1 MSPVHARP
9 NFGRGSPADSRH
21 KAARARGRLREEKR
35 VERNERYILSSAFLG
50 SDTVHAVRRPF
61 LIDTDTASDDAVALL
76 MALAADDVSVEAIT
90 VVAGNVPLARG
101 SANARYTV
109 ELAGATVPVFE
120 GAAAPL
126 VREPLTAE
134 WFHGQDGLGDAG
146 YGPPQSPASPGHAV
160 DVIIETARR
169 REGLTLVTL
178 GPLTNVALALAKAPE
193 IAERIERVVVMG
205 GAACTV
211 GNVTPAAEY
220 NIWCDP
226 EAARMCFRS
235 RLPIEMVGWELCR
248 GRAVLDAGD
257 IARVEALG
265 TDAAKFAIGCNR
277 HALEVNRRL
286 FHEDGIGLPDP
297 IAMAV
302 AIDPSIVTK
311 KSAHAVEV
319 ECEGTLTRGMTVV
332 DQLDV
337 VRSGLAKHS
346 GFPTSLGAR
355 EPNVSVCWEI
365 DCDRWKALLLG
376 LLGSKSRP

>member
-1 MSPVHARP
+1 
-9 NFGRGSPADSRH
+9 
-21 KAARARGRLREEKR
+21 
-35 VERNERYILSSAFLG
+35 
-50 SDTVHAVRRPF
+50 
-61 LIDTDTASDDAVALL
+61 
-76 MALAADDVSVEAIT
+76 VEAIT
-90 VVAGNVPLARG
+90 VVAGNVPLAQG
-101 SANARYTV
+101 SKNARFTV
-109 ELAGATVPVFE
+109 ELAGSAVQVFE
-120 GAAAPL
+120 GASAPL

-146 YGPPQSPASPGHAV
+146 YGPPKSPASPGHAA
-160 DVIIETARR
+160 DVIIDTARR
-169 REGLTLVTL
+169 HEGLSLVTL
-178 GPLTNVALALAKAPE
+178 GPLTNVALALAKAPD
-193 IAERIERVVVMG
+193 IAERIGRAVVMG

-220 NIWCDP
+220 NIFCDP

-248 GRAVLDAGD
+248 GRAVLDAAD

-265 TDAAKFAIGCNR
+265 TEAARFAIGCNR

-311 KSAHAVEV
+311 RSAHVIDV

-337 VRSGLAKHS
+337 VRGGLAKHS
-346 GFPTSLGAR
+346 GFPTALATR
-355 EPNVSVCWEI
+355 PPNVTVCWEI
-365 DCDRWKALLLG
+365 DCDRWKRLLLRS
-376 LLGSKSRP
+376 LARKKP